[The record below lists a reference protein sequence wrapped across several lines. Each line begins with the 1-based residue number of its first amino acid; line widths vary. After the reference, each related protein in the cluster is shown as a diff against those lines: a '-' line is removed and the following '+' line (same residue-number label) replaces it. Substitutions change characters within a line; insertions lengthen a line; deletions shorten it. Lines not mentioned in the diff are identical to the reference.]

1 MLEGEGEEE
10 CDSSSKGTQR
20 TMGGGHCAVG
30 LREQA
35 SLKTGMNDGGEKPG
49 RLCEERHPGVPV
61 AQTGGGGS

>member
-1 MLEGEGEEE
+1 MLEGEGEEG
-10 CDSSSKGTQR
+10 CDCSSKGTRR

-49 RLCEERHPGVPV
+49 RLCERHPGVPV